1 MRFPRQ
7 DIPTIE
13 KTPDWYGQVL
23 NFGQDLLRTYSTSR
37 SRMDLLYG
45 TFNGTRKP
53 DSIKWLTN
61 TYGKANR
68 VPYESYKLSRTKI
81 NLLVGEQLKRP
92 LSATV
97 TTINSSAMSDKMR
110 QFNMMKGAMVAKQE
124 LEDVRDKVGIDV
136 MEGVPIPENEDDPI
150 FKKMSFKD
158 KSEDIMQIIL
168 DNAIKE
174 LNIKKFGGDLIKDVL
189 IASMC
194 WSKKEIDENGDIKI
208 YRIDPRDAIYELIE
222 GDDYFD
228 RSTVKGARQT
238 MTVEEILNRY
248 DLTKDQRDQL
258 DAVRGNPGYW
268 ANRYPQ
274 YIFWTNN
281 QLSVSI
287 IHLEWKGYNIDYI
300 KEIQKKPSEFT
311 IEGREGSSVEIPLD
325 ARGYEKDK
333 AKYDKREEK
342 GDFKINKKY
351 REEWYEA
358 TRIGGIIDVNCRPKP
373 FQTRDMDNPAYVL
386 NCSYNGFT
394 LPVVDGCRMSLQE
407 EMQKFDMLF
416 DIVMYQINKELARAK
431 GKIITFDRAAL
442 SNGQKFEDVI
452 YRAANDQFLDYN
464 SAAAGNLYGKSIDPA
479 NMFKEIDL
487 GVSSAFQYLIVMQSN
502 IINMLNQITG
512 INESREGNIAASSTA
527 TNATAAIQN
536 SRTITEAI
544 FYGMNIF
551 TQKFLQDITNLSAI
565 SWAFYKTEKG
575 EQILGSDRFNFL
587 KVTQAEG
594 YKNYGVF
601 IDNGSEYMD
610 AKQIMKEMVSYSLNA
625 KEIRPLDAFKVLT
638 AETKA
643 QMDAAFKQSWAEME
657 ASRQQA
663 AQVQGQQQ
671 AQMSQSQQQN
681 QYQMHQE
688 DLMQTEK
695 NNKEDIVLKG
705 QVQMAIDNNKTSGK
719 LFEQNQKQTAELL
732 NQQQQQS

>member
-13 KTPDWYGQVL
+13 KTKEWYKESL
-23 NFGQDLLRTYSTSR
+23 NYAEDIIKTSSITR
-37 SRMDLLYG
+37 SRMDDLYA
-45 TFNGTRKP
+45 TFNGTRKS
-53 DSIKWLTN
+53 DSVKWLTN
-61 TYGKANR
+61 TYGKPHR
-68 VPYESYKLSRTKI
+68 VPYKAYRLSRTKI
-81 NLLVGEQLKRP
+81 NLLVGELLKRP

-97 TTINSSAMSDKMR
+97 TTINSSAMSEKMR
-110 QFNMMKGAMVAKQE
+110 QFNFMKGAMVAKQE
-124 LEDVRDKVGIDV
+124 LEEVRDKVGIDI
-136 MEGVPIPENEDDPI
+136 MNGVPIPENEEDPI
-150 FKKMSFKD
+150 FQKMSFKD

-168 DNAIKE
+168 DNEVKE
-174 LNIKKFGGDLIKDVL
+174 LNIKKFNADLIKDVL

-194 WSKKEIDENGDIKI
+194 WSKKEIDDKGDVKI

-222 GDDYFD
+222 GDDYFE

-238 MTVEEILNRY
+238 MTVEEIIRRF
-248 DLTKDQRDQL
+248 DLTKDERDQL
-258 DAVRGNPGYW
+258 DAIRGNREEW
-268 ANRYPQ
+268 MRRYPNS
-274 YIFWTNN
+274 IFYNEG
-281 QLSVSI
+281 QLTVSV
-287 IHLEWKGYNIDYI
+287 IHIEWKGCNVDYW
-300 KEIQKKPSEFT
+300 KEITKKPSEFT
-311 IEGREGSSVEIPLD
+311 IEGREEEVVEIPLNP
-325 ARGYEKDK
+325 RGYETDK

-342 GDFKINKKY
+342 GDFKIKKRF

-358 TRIGGIIDVNCRPKP
+358 TRIGGFIDINCRPKP

-394 LPVVDGCRMSLQE
+394 LPVVDGCRISLQE
-407 EMQKFDMLF
+407 EMQQFDTLF
-416 DIVMYQINKELARAK
+416 DIIMYQINKELSRAK

-442 SNGQKFEDVI
+442 SDGQKLEDVI
-452 YRAANDQFLDYN
+452 FRAANDQFLDYN
-464 SAAAGNLYGKSIDPA
+464 SSAAGNTYKKAVDPA

-487 GVSSAFQYLIVMQSN
+487 GVSSAFPYLITMQSN

-587 KVTQAEG
+587 KVTQEEG
-594 YKNYGVF
+594 YKNYGVY
-601 IDNGSEYMD
+601 IDNGTEYMEN
-610 AKQIMKEMVSYSLNA
+610 KQLMKEMVSYSLNA
-625 KEIRPLDAFKVLT
+625 KEIRPLDAYRVLT

-643 QMDAAFKQSWAEME
+643 QMDQFFMQSWQEM
-657 ASRQQA
+657 QA
-663 AQVQGQQQ
+663 TRE
-671 AQMSQSQQQN
+671 QMAQQQN
-681 QYQMHQE
+681 QANAQMQE
-688 DLMQTEK
+688 ANNRNQIQLQRELIEDAQVQT
-695 NNKEDIVLKG
+695 KEEIVLKG
-705 QVQMAIDNNKTSGK
+705 EVQKDVDNNNARNKMY
-719 LFEQNQKQTAELL
+719 QDKQAQDADLINNLKIT
-732 NQQQQQS
+732 